1 MIRRDFS
8 EWSYALMLGTLKRI
22 VPMFANT
29 KIVDVI
35 AALTDYGNYMT
46 LCQS

>member
-1 MIRRDFS
+1 
-8 EWSYALMLGTLKRI
+8 
-22 VPMFANT
+22 MFANT

-46 LCQS
+46 LCQSWSGQKE